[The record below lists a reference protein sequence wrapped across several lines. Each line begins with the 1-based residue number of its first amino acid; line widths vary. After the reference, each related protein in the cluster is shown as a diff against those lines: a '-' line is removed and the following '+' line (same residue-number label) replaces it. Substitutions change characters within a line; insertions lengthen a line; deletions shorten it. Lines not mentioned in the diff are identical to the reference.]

1 MSQNLGSELSGNQ
14 NKRRVMVIC
23 VAPSILE
30 DPTWVLPGESILLQC
45 VARDALLSGSNTA
58 VYFTHNSGAQ

>member
-1 MSQNLGSELSGNQ
+1 M
-14 NKRRVMVIC
+14 MIC

-30 DPTWVLPGESILLQC
+30 DPTWVLPGESILQC